1 LRAYALDHSSAKV
14 QCSAKT
20 TAIEGKHLV
29 QLFTLPD
36 IGMHNLVSPQLREL
50 AERLLADEA
59 AATIPL
65 EADVPVAFRICDKL
79 RRPLTTLAG
88 AAGFHS
94 LLLRALKLAIREAPG
109 LDVLQV
115 NAAGV
120 LEDVKPNRFNTDAEG
135 QALLVAH
142 LVGLLF
148 TFIGE
153 TLTLRL
159 MHDVWPN
166 ALFIS
171 LASEGTE
178 KHEPQG

>member
-1 LRAYALDHSSAKV
+1 
-14 QCSAKT
+14 
-20 TAIEGKHLV
+20 
-29 QLFTLPD
+29 
-36 IGMHNLVSPQLREL
+36 MREF

-59 AATIPL
+59 AGAIPS
-65 EADVPVAFRICDKL
+65 EADVPVAFRICEKI
-79 RRPLTTLAG
+79 RRSLTTLAG

-94 LLLRALKLAIREAPG
+94 LLSRALRLAIREAPG
-109 LDVLQV
+109 LGALQV
-115 NAAGV
+115 NASGII
-120 LEDVKPNRFNTDAEG
+120 EEVKPNRYNDDAEG

-166 ALFIS
+166 ALFIP

>member
-1 LRAYALDHSSAKV
+1 M
-14 QCSAKT
+14 
-20 TAIEGKHLV
+20 
-29 QLFTLPD
+29 P
-36 IGMHNLVSPQLREL
+36 NLASPQMREF

-59 AATIPL
+59 AAAIPS
-65 EADVPVAFRICDKL
+65 EADVRVAFRICEKL

-94 LLLRALKLAIREAPG
+94 LLLRALRLAIREAPG
-109 LDVLQV
+109 LGALQV
-115 NAAGV
+115 NATGM
-120 LEDVKPNRFNTDAEG
+120 LEDVKPNRYYDDAEG

-166 ALFIS
+166 ALFIP

>member
-1 LRAYALDHSSAKV
+1 M
-14 QCSAKT
+14 
-20 TAIEGKHLV
+20 
-29 QLFTLPD
+29 P
-36 IGMHNLVSPQLREL
+36 NLASPQMREI

-59 AATIPL
+59 AAAIPS
-65 EADVPVAFRICDKL
+65 EADVPVAFRICEKF

-94 LLLRALKLAIREAPG
+94 LLSRALRLAVREAPVLG
-109 LDVLQV
+109 ALQV
-115 NAAGV
+115 NATGM
-120 LEDVKPNRFNTDAEG
+120 LEEVKPNRYNDDAEG

-166 ALFIS
+166 ALFIP
-171 LASEGTE
+171 LASERTE

>member
-1 LRAYALDHSSAKV
+1 MS
-14 QCSAKT
+14 
-20 TAIEGKHLV
+20 
-29 QLFTLPD
+29 
-36 IGMHNLVSPQLREL
+36 NLASPRMREF
-50 AERLLADEA
+50 AERLLVDEEA
-59 AATIPL
+59 AAIPS
-65 EADVPVAFRICDKL
+65 EADVPVAIRICEKL

-94 LLLRALKLAIREAPG
+94 LLLRALRLAIREAPG
-109 LDVLQV
+109 LGALQV
-115 NAAGV
+115 NAAGM
-120 LEDVKPNRFNTDAEG
+120 LEDVNPNQYNNDAEG

-166 ALFIS
+166 ALFIP

>member
-1 LRAYALDHSSAKV
+1 M
-14 QCSAKT
+14 
-20 TAIEGKHLV
+20 
-29 QLFTLPD
+29 P
-36 IGMHNLVSPQLREL
+36 NLASPQMREF
-50 AERLLADEA
+50 AERLLVDEA
-59 AATIPL
+59 AIPSK
-65 EADVPVAFRICDKL
+65 ADVPVAFRICEKL

-94 LLLRALKLAIREAPG
+94 LLLRALRLAIREAPG
-109 LDVLQV
+109 LSALQV
-115 NAAGV
+115 NATGM
-120 LEDVKPNRFNTDAEG
+120 LEEVKPNQYNNDAEG

-166 ALFIS
+166 ALFIP